1 MEILMHLT
9 VLFER
14 KLFNMSLKGMEMGKS
29 NVTPSTL
36 NKHINLNEVSSKLF
50 CASMA
55 EDAPSDVKAT
65 KTE

>member
-1 MEILMHLT
+1 
-9 VLFER
+9 
-14 KLFNMSLKGMEMGKS
+14 MEMGKS

-55 EDAPSDVKAT
+55 EDAPSDVTAT